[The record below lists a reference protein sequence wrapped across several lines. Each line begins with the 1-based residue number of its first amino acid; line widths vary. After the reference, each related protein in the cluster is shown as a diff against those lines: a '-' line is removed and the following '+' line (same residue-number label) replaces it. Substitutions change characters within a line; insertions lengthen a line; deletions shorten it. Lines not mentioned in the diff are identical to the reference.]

1 MRPSRWRPDALFQC
15 RCSAIGTMYR
25 CGTGLDTGRAQTP
38 KMFELMSLQT
48 TGLLNSKCL
57 HRASVIGET
66 GSCCFFTNA
75 IYYAGFRISMGG
87 FCFYNWSVVSA
98 PGEPESVIGGIWC
111 NPACDWRMNWCWPC
125 PWPSDHFNDSAAA
138 RFAMPSK

>member
-1 MRPSRWRPDALFQC
+1 MHYSNAAAALLEQC
-15 RCSAIGTMYR
+15 IGAAPAQTLCR
-25 CGTGLDTGRAQTP
+25 LSRAQTP

-87 FCFYNWSVVSA
+87 FCFYN
-98 PGEPESVIGGIWC
+98 
-111 NPACDWRMNWCWPC
+111 
-125 PWPSDHFNDSAAA
+125 
-138 RFAMPSK
+138 